1 MNSASSGGKHSGVK
15 NLQEKLNLEPLNKKP
30 PNMDTYFLTIPVW
43 ELEAMKTMTDALK
56 DNYRNE
62 GSQGNEIVSF
72 FSHFSIFTEILS
84 LDNGKSGFETQPLVH
99 MCSFFSFAHS
109 QGFHRQKFSF
119 FPKSCAD

>member
-1 MNSASSGGKHSGVK
+1 MNSANSGRKHSGVK

-30 PNMDTYFLTIPVW
+30 PNTDTHFLTIPVW

-84 LDNGKSGFETQPLVH
+84 
-99 MCSFFSFAHS
+99 
-109 QGFHRQKFSF
+109 
-119 FPKSCAD
+119 